1 MKNRERL
8 LAEAMDGLDS
18 DAVNKLVADST
29 SHDGI
34 ITGLIDAALSPGTC
48 QMAIRAL
55 QLQGRATPP
64 EIRAAARFFRADW
77 RAVCVLVG
85 WAETAEGE
93 WLDIEADGFSWD
105 QVRPEST
112 TPGAQ
117 SPSGERW
124 WNQELAAYAVA
135 RSLRRA

>member
-1 MKNRERL
+1 MTKREQL
-8 LAEAMDGLDS
+8 LSEALAGVDS
-18 DAVNKLVADST
+18 DAVNKLVADAA

-34 ITGLIDAALSPGTC
+34 VAGLIDAALSPGTC

-55 QLQGRATPP
+55 QLQERPTPP
-64 EIRAAARFFRADW
+64 QIKAAARFFRADW
-77 RAVCVLVG
+77 RAVCVLLG

-93 WLDIEADGFSWD
+93 WLDVEADGFNWD
-105 QVRPEST
+105 QVRPESP
-112 TPGAQ
+112 TPGAK

-124 WNQELAAYAVA
+124 WNQELAAYAIA